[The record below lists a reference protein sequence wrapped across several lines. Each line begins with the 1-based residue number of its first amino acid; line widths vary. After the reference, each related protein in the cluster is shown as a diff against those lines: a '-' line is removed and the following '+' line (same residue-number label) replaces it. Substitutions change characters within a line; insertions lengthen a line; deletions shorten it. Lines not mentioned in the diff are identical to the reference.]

1 MASNN
6 RTSNMSEKQQ
16 LNAQIPVS
24 AYPSDATTYVAGG
37 NAEENTLLMIAVS
50 GSHNEKIKYSNFKSS
65 ILDGSVLLTGD
76 QVITG
81 NKTFE
86 NIIFDGTLNL
96 SGNLSIDGD
105 LGVSGSFNAQEL
117 FVTGSDG
124 GLEKVYGGRDG
135 VTNFSTDLVSGSSS
149 YSIDFPKT
157 FGQIPTISASLQND
171 SGGAAVPFSLSS
183 ISTSS
188 YDINFQSALDNDNYK
203 VHTTAR
209 PAEASDVNGT
219 QMQSFTHQFTT
230 SSTTHQVP
238 FPQAFTSA
246 PTISVNVESTGV
258 AAQHIISSTSNA
270 SFDITFDSAVGTDH
284 SVHVHATR

>member
-6 RTSNMSEKQQ
+6 RTSNMSEKQS
-16 LNAQIPVS
+16 LSAQIPPS
-24 AYPSDATTYVAGG
+24 AYPSDATTYVNGG
-37 NAEENTLLMIAVS
+37 NAEEDTLLMIAVS

-65 ILDGSVLLTGD
+65 ILDGSLLLTGD

-105 LGVSGSFNAQEL
+105 LGVSGAFNAQEL
-117 FVTGSDG
+117 FVTGLDG

-135 VTNFSTDLVSGSSS
+135 MVNFSTDLASGSSS

-157 FGQIPTISASLQND
+157 FGETPTVSASLQND
-171 SGGAAVPFSLSS
+171 FGGAIVPFSLSS
-183 ISTSS
+183 INTSS
-188 YDINFQSALDNDNYK
+188 YSINFESALDDENYK

-209 PAEASDVNGT
+209 PTETSNVNGT
-219 QMQSFTHQFTT
+219 QMQSFTHQFST
-230 SSTTHQVP
+230 SAATHQVP
-238 FPQAFTSA
+238 FPQAFTST
-246 PTISVNVESTGV
+246 PIISVNVESTGV
-258 AAQHIISSTSNA
+258 AAQHIISSTSNS